1 MFETSVPLWV
11 KSVWAVGIL
20 ATVAIIGFLC
30 IEQLVYRNDFDY
42 DTEIVEQGVPD
53 DLAEAE
59 SQSMTGYSC
68 SNLGS
73 TMAGV
78 DGRKKMEAKRSGL
91 PPVPIK
97 EEKISTKKISTNKK
111 PKKKT
116 G

>member
-1 MFETSVPLWV
+1 MFETNVPLWV
-11 KSVWAVGIL
+11 KSVWGVGIL
-20 ATVAIIGFLC
+20 ATVAIIGYLC
-30 IEQLVYRNDFDY
+30 IEQLVYQKDFDY
-42 DTEIVEQGVPD
+42 DTEIADQGVPD

-78 DGRKKMEAKRSGL
+78 DGRKKMEAKSSRVT
-91 PPVPIK
+91 PVPIQ
-97 EEKISTKKISTNKK
+97 EEKISAKKKS
-111 PKKKT
+111 KKKT